1 MDFVRFVHSR
11 KQQQPSPVTV
21 TFPSPRSC
29 FFMGASAYIWKEK
42 KIHTFC
48 PPFPSSIKRKW
59 FIPISNILSLLF
71 RKRFQNYPSLFLPL
85 PGPLF
90 CFPSSKPRE
99 SMVPWLLSFMHFHN
113 TLGIM
118 QWSVKLMRW
127 YLTDFISHSLNIM
140 VFKLTHSTIPSLFD
154 RRNVTAIFR
163 KFFLALLG

>member
-1 MDFVRFVHSR
+1 MEAKLKKVKRELLLRPLWENLVLWLQLKLPDGLC
-11 KQQQPSPVTV
+11 QICI
-21 TFPSPRSC
+21 FPKSSSLLQLQLPFHYPEVVS
-29 FFMGASAYIWKEK
+29 SWEPPAYIWKEK

-118 QWSVKLMRW
+118 QWSVKLM
-127 YLTDFISHSLNIM
+127 I
-140 VFKLTHSTIPSLFD
+140 
-154 RRNVTAIFR
+154 
-163 KFFLALLG
+163 

>member
-1 MDFVRFVHSR
+1 MSDL
-11 KQQQPSPVTV
+11 
-21 TFPSPRSC
+21 
-29 FFMGASAYIWKEK
+29 YIPENSSSLLQLQLPFHHPEVVSSWELLHIYEKKK

-140 VFKLTHSTIPSLFD
+140 VFKLTHFKIPSLFD